1 MPFAPEVEPMRK
13 IWVVTFSRLGEHRG
27 EFFREVAFLSAAAAI
42 PDCIACMQQ
51 HGGRETYKEVHFE
64 VAVPHIDRAWN
75 GDKTTVWLEM
85 LTLVQG

>member
-1 MPFAPEVEPMRK
+1 MRK

-27 EFFREVAFLSAAAAI
+27 EFFREVAFLSAAAAM

-51 HGGRETYKEVHFE
+51 HGGRETYKEAFGVQVE
-64 VAVPHIDRAWN
+64 MPHVDRAWN
-75 GDKTTVWLEM
+75 GDQTTVWLEM